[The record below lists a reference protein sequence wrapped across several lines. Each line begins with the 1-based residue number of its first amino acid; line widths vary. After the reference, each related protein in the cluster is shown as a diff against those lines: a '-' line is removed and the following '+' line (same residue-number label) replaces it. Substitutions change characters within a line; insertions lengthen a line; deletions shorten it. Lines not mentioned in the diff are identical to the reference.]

1 MTGPIFANDSLNGKV
16 NMETEILRP
25 RASSLIESMR
35 DIGYSLETA
44 VADILDN
51 SITAKAKNIDIQFG
65 WSEDGRPWLAIIDDG
80 QGMSNGELL
89 EAMRPGSRSPLDKR
103 DLGDLGRFGLGLKTA
118 SFSQCRKLTVTSRKD
133 DSTNAKAWDLD
144 LVRELNE
151 WVLITV
157 PEQELLTLPGVDR
170 LEKTGTCVLWENLD
184 RLDLGEDT
192 EAAHVRL
199 NERVAVIQE
208 HLSLV
213 FHRFLLD
220 ESGRKKLRISI
231 NGTPVDAYDPFNA
244 SHLGTTLLREE
255 TLLVEG
261 EKVTLQPYILPH
273 HTKIGTAEYEKLA
286 GRDGYLRGQGFYI
299 YRNKRLIIHGTWF
312 RMARQEQMTKLA
324 RVRVDIPN
332 TLDHLW
338 TIDVR
343 KSRAHPPEAISRRMA
358 QLVKTIRDNSK
369 RPYTHRGKIL
379 QESVT
384 KAVWQRRV
392 FNNRVEYEVDA
403 SHPLLAEFRSDLD
416 QAARHRFDLLVRMIG
431 STFPG
436 PLLYNDL
443 AERPKQTDLGVR
455 EELLLELSNLL
466 LQSYP
471 EDTREE
477 FNDRMGKTEP
487 FASNRDFIQQFLQR
501 HFQQADPA

>member
-1 MTGPIFANDSLNGKV
+1 
-16 NMETEILRP
+16 
-25 RASSLIESMR
+25 MR

-51 SITAKAKNIDIQFG
+51 SITAGARCIDIQFG
-65 WSEDGRPWLAIIDDG
+65 WTGEDRPWLAIIDDG
-80 QGMSNGELL
+80 HGMSADELL
-89 EAMRPGSRSPLDKR
+89 EAMRPGSRSPLDTR
-103 DLGDLGRFGLGLKTA
+103 DPGDLGRFGLGLKTA
-118 SFSQCRKLTVTSRKD
+118 SFSQCRKLTVISRKGGTT
-133 DSTNAKAWDLD
+133 SSRAWDLD
-144 LVRELNE
+144 LVREKNE

-157 PEQELLTLPGVDR
+157 PEEEAASLPGCDR
-170 LEKTGTCVLWENLD
+170 LGKAGTCVLWENLD
-184 RLDLGEDT
+184 RLDLGDDP
-192 EAAHVRL
+192 AIAHARL
-199 NERVAVIQE
+199 NDRTATIRE
-208 HLSLV
+208 HLALV
-213 FHRFLLD
+213 FHRFLVD
-220 ESGRKKLRISI
+220 ESGRKKLRIRI
-231 NGTPVDAYDPFNA
+231 NDNPVEAFDPFNA
-244 SHLGTTLLREE
+244 SHLGTTQLPEE
-255 TLLVEG
+255 LLLVDG

-273 HTKIGTAEYEKLA
+273 HTKIGVAEYERLA

-343 KSRAHPPEAISRRMA
+343 KSRAHPPEAISRRMS

-369 RPYTHRGKIL
+369 RPYVHRGKVL
-379 QESVT
+379 QDRVSSP
-384 KAVWQRRV
+384 VWQRRI
-392 FNNRVEYEVDA
+392 FNDRVEYEIDP

-416 QAARHRFDLLVRMIG
+416 QAARTRFDLLVRMIG

-455 EELLLELSNLL
+455 EELLQELATLL
-466 LQSYP
+466 LQSFP
-471 EDTREE
+471 DDGRDE
-477 FNDRMGKTEP
+477 FQGRLSTIEP
-487 FASNRDFIQQFLQR
+487 FASNSPFIEQFLQAQ
-501 HFQQADPA
+501 FPEADQA